1 MGGRDARASRGPA
14 RDGSKAGAAW
24 SESVRL
30 GDPRASPL
38 TAKRRTGAIAVAI
51 AREFGYSP
59 ARGRRSRRYQ
69 MGETVRKSLAGVAL
83 LAELPPERLA
93 ELERSCRWRRY
104 AAKELI
110 FDLESEG
117 TEIYFVVDGA
127 VQVVNYSPSGR
138 EIAFAQA
145 SAGSY
150 IGELSAIDRRPRSAT
165 VVAAEDTTLA
175 SISAATFQKL
185 LLEHPNIALL
195 VLHNLAQ
202 MVRAADERIMD
213 LSTLSAIN
221 RVHTELLRVVSV
233 DGPDA
238 NTGYI
243 RPIPT
248 HSDIASR
255 ASTSRETVSRV
266 LSHLARVRILERA
279 PGELRVLDVER
290 LNHLIEP
297 AGD

>member
-1 MGGRDARASRGPA
+1 
-14 RDGSKAGAAW
+14 
-24 SESVRL
+24 
-30 GDPRASPL
+30 
-38 TAKRRTGAIAVAI
+38 
-51 AREFGYSP
+51 
-59 ARGRRSRRYQ
+59 

-83 LAELPPERLA
+83 LAELSPERLA
-93 ELERSCRWRRY
+93 ALERNCRWRGY
-104 AAKELI
+104 AAKEMI

-117 TEIYFVVDGA
+117 TEVYFVVDGA
-127 VQVVNYSPSGR
+127 VQIVNYSPSGR

-150 IGELSAIDRRPRSAT
+150 IGELSAIDRHPRSAT
-165 VVAAEDTTLA
+165 VVAVGDTTLA
-175 SISAATFQKL
+175 SVSAATFQKL
-185 LLEHPNIALL
+185 LLDHPKIALA

-221 RVHTELLRVVSV
+221 RVHVELLRMVRP

-238 NTGYI
+238 NAGYI

-255 ASTSRETVSRV
+255 ASTTRETVSRV
-266 LSHLARVRILERA
+266 LSHLARGRILERA
-279 PGELRVLDVER
+279 SDELRVLDIER